1 MNQAEVKRR
10 QAEEVT
16 NILALITILIIG
28 WITENKGIT
37 YVALA
42 VEIYALFWNCVSGN
56 LSDTLGRLLRNRK
69 NKGQYGSIERM
80 RKNTLLFQAVL
91 GLTGSLLLLSF
102 SGNIAEG
109 IFGIRYST
117 LILRVLS
124 PIILLRSISAVLL
137 GYFQG
142 EGSELPRAISGILRQ
157 FLILGFGLLFSGMT
171 KSYGEKVSGLLM
183 QENFTSMYCGVGI
196 AIAILLAEMLILLF
210 LTVLFRGSRRLERR
224 MGQETRYSMESGFDC
239 IRALYSSRWPVLVT
253 GILHVIPLL
262 LGLLFYVKGAE
273 DENAAALEYGLYGGK
288 YLVLCGI
295 AICLILILALPV
307 LARIFQ
313 CLRNGENRF
322 AKKVFQSGVHLCL
335 IHGIFLT
342 AFLTVMGGELAEL
355 LCPENAE
362 ILRKMFMGGS
372 ALILFTVPAVYFE
385 RFLQAIGKKYL
396 VLGATGTGVCIFI
409 LFALVLTN
417 VGKAGILSLVYAG
430 MAEAAVRCII
440 LGLFAYR
447 QLRTQAD
454 WLGIL
459 IMPLGAGGVTAL
471 VCILLEKVFSPHLNS
486 MVMILLAFA
495 AGFLVY
501 WLLLLLLRNLKEQE
515 LEVIPGGRLIEKLQ
529 QILHIF

>member
-16 NILALITILIIG
+16 NILALITILIIS

-42 VEIYALFWNCVSGN
+42 VE
-56 LSDTLGRLLRNRK
+56 GRLLRNRK

-80 RKNTLLFQAVL
+80 RKNTLLFQTVL
-91 GLTGSLLLLSF
+91 GLTGSLLLLFF

-385 RFLQAIGKKYL
+385 RFLSWLRWCSPMSEKPVSCRWYMPEWQRLQY
-396 VLGATGTGVCIFI
+396 GA
-409 LFALVLTN
+409 LFL
-417 VGKAGILSLVYAG
+417 
-430 MAEAAVRCII
+430 
-440 LGLFAYR
+440 AY
-447 QLRTQAD
+447 LRTGSCGRRRTG
-454 WLGIL
+454 LG
-459 IMPLGAGGVTAL
+459 
-471 VCILLEKVFSPHLNS
+471 S
-486 MVMILLAFA
+486 
-495 AGFLVY
+495 
-501 WLLLLLLRNLKEQE
+501 
-515 LEVIPGGRLIEKLQ
+515 
-529 QILHIF
+529 